1 MGWDSVARFMGSKSA
16 DTANADVPKKPREDA
31 VASGDVP
38 VAVLTNRIVAA
49 TDETIKEKLEKQL
62 SEELEVM
69 SNYKIKSITPASKI
83 AYIKH

>member
-16 DTANADVPKKPREDA
+16 DTASTDVPKKPCEDA

-38 VAVLTNRIVAA
+38 VAILTNRIMAA
-49 TDETIKEKLEKQL
+49 TDEAVKEKLEKQL

-69 SNYKIKSITPASKI
+69 YKLNSCTITG
-83 AYIKH
+83 H